1 MNTVLFDLD
10 GTLLPMNMDDFMDTY
25 FKALESR
32 FETLGFDPE
41 KIKKCLW
48 TGTKAMVANEGYITN
63 EECFWNVFEKYF
75 SNDGKKLERRKR
87 IKIEREMTKFYKSDF
102 QVARFNTRPDSLA
115 NECVDLLKSKG
126 YQIVVA
132 TNPLYPQVATYERL
146 SWAGFEPDEFL
157 HVTTYENSCF
167 SKPNLNYYRHLLKT
181 LDKDAEDCLMVGNDV
196 DEDMCALEIGMDVF
210 LLNECLINSKKKDI
224 SQYKKGNWKVFREY
238 IDTLPNI

>member
-48 TGTKAMVANEGYITN
+48 AGTKAMVANEGYITN

-75 SNDGKKLERRKR
+75 SDDGKKLERRKR

-146 SWAGFEPDEFL
+146 S
-157 HVTTYENSCF
+157 
-167 SKPNLNYYRHLLKT
+167 YYRHLLKT

>member
-48 TGTKAMVANEGYITN
+48 AGTKAMVANEGYITN

-75 SNDGKKLERRKR
+75 SDDGKKLERRKR

-102 QVARFNTRPDSLA
+102 QVAR
-115 NECVDLLKSKG
+115 
-126 YQIVVA
+126 
-132 TNPLYPQVATYERL
+132 
-146 SWAGFEPDEFL
+146 FEPDEFL

>member
-41 KIKKCLW
+41 KIK
-48 TGTKAMVANEGYITN
+48 
-63 EECFWNVFEKYF
+63 ECFWNVFEKYF
-75 SNDGKKLERRKR
+75 SDDGKKLERRKR